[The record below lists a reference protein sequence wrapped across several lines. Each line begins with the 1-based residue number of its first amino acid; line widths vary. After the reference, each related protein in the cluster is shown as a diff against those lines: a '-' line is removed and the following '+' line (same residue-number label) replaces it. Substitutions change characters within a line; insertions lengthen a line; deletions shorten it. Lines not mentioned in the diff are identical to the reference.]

1 MPLLV
6 LLVVVLLQVVVVAAS
21 MLGRLCRMV
30 EGGWSRLET
39 SRAFPCT
46 TPSAKYTK
54 KIDNKQIRTFFISL
68 WAKYGQGQWE
78 LGLNKDIIML
88 RIYHEF
94 IMFYSSDGAGIY
106 KMQEGEE

>member
-1 MPLLV
+1 MVLIKNIQKILTKFNDSTRLGKKNYFDEQNGRVKLTKDQRINLL
-6 LLVVVLLQVVVVAAS
+6 
-21 MLGRLCRMV
+21 
-30 EGGWSRLET
+30 
-39 SRAFPCT
+39 
-46 TPSAKYTK
+46 K

-78 LGLNKDIIML
+78 LGLNKDIIIL

-106 KMQEGEE
+106 KMQEGKE

>member
-1 MPLLV
+1 MLV
-6 LLVVVLLQVVVVAAS
+6 LTLFVLIRVGCALAGVAGGGAVAGGCGGC
-21 MLGRLCRMV
+21 LHAGQAV

-68 WAKYGQGQWE
+68 WAKYGQGQWK
-78 LGLNKDIIML
+78 LGLNKDIGNNVKDL
-88 RIYHEF
+88 P
-94 IMFYSSDGAGIY
+94 
-106 KMQEGEE
+106 